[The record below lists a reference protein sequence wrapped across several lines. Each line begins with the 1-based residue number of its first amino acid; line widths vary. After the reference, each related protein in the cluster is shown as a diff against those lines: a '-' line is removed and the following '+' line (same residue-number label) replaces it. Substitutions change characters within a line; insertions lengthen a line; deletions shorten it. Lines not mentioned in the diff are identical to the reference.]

1 MSSADTQHYLI
12 CPITLELFDDPV
24 IAEDGNT
31 YERKAITEWITRHG
45 TSPITK
51 KSLTIDQLTP
61 NLVIKDTVEGF
72 KHQQAQHNLK
82 SSANTTGNNA
92 NS

>member
-1 MSSADTQHYLI
+1 MDHSTWYKS
-12 CPITLELFDDPV
+12 
-24 IAEDGNT
+24 NN
-31 YERKAITEWITRHG
+31 
-45 TSPITK
+45 K